1 MKKLTSTLP
10 NMVMS
15 LGIIT
20 IAAAALLA
28 WTHSV
33 TEAPIAAAAKQKQ
46 LDAIK
51 SVAPKF
57 NNDPLS
63 QAWTYT
69 PDGSDSPFTV
79 FPAYE
84 DGTLTGAAVEG
95 YTLNG
100 FSGEI
105 RVMYGFAADGTI
117 TGYEVLSH
125 AETPGLGAKM
135 NEWFRSDIGNRSV
148 IGRNPANTEMRVTK
162 DAGGTI
168 DAITAATIS
177 SRAFL
182 DALRES
188 YKAFVAYNGHKT
200 TNTLA
205 DNE

>member
-1 MKKLTSTLP
+1 
-10 NMVMS
+10 
-15 LGIIT
+15 
-20 IAAAALLA
+20 
-28 WTHSV
+28 
-33 TEAPIAAAAKQKQ
+33 
-46 LDAIK
+46 
-51 SVAPKF
+51 
-57 NNDPLS
+57 
-63 QAWTYT
+63 
-69 PDGSDSPFTV
+69 
-79 FPAYE
+79 
-84 DGTLTGAAVEG
+84 
-95 YTLNG
+95 
-100 FSGEI
+100 
-105 RVMYGFAADGTI
+105 
-117 TGYEVLSH
+117 VLSH